1 MLAGETPRLSIFLY
15 PRTRNPAFD
24 QLEDQPMNLSE
35 PFFNNS
41 TRERYGEIFQ
51 LLVHLVEEAL
61 PVCLGLPGATD
72 NADANG
78 ERWVGS
84 YVRKRTQT
92 RGNGL
97 ELRADDTNIC

>member
-1 MLAGETPRLSIFLY
+1 MLARETPRLSIFLY

-41 TRERYGEIFQ
+41 TREGYGEIFQ
-51 LLVHLVEEAL
+51 ILVHLGEEAL

-78 ERWVGS
+78 ERWVGLYGS
-84 YVRKRTQT
+84 VRKLAEM
-92 RGNGL
+92 GWNP
-97 ELRADDTNIC
+97 E